1 MSPIVL
7 QTEVIAIRDQLEA
20 LYHSQRC
27 KSDRCGTCS
36 VNVCTDAE
44 LDRTVCSTDFG
55 TPPRCKAQTGQF
67 LSETQT
73 SVKVRAGCPGDVPA
87 FVPFAGCS
95 VLTTRDGCHGAMWLC
110 LGPVV
115 RWRRPYR

>member
-1 MSPIVL
+1 MVL

-73 SVKVRAGCPGDVPA
+73 SVKVRAGRSA
-87 FVPFAGCS
+87 AH
-95 VLTTRDGCHGAMWLC
+95 TTCQRLC
-110 LGPVV
+110 RLRAVQV
-115 RWRRPYR
+115 AC